1 MTFSQ
6 PRERTPV
13 RADMSGR
20 LFNPL
25 TTKLRTSHVK
35 GTQRCKNHRQVSS
48 DTVRRRLKGHKQLLD
63 STMFEVLDVGHEL
76 PPLPMAESESTVDG
90 LPNDVHDFEQI
101 WQPHI
106 ERGCASFVGSG
117 GGGAS
122 GGGGGGGA
130 GGGFSGGA
138 MRAGKVNN
146 RSARVLHLQPLT
158 LSPINISMEA

>member
-1 MTFSQ
+1 MYLFLVRLYRHLKQNISGRAYRRHRSNQRAGCNSSSSSSHRLVLNLASSGQPYCGTMPTAMRTARTAMTFSQ

-35 GTQRCKNHRQVSS
+35 GTQRCKNHRQISS

-63 STMFEVLDVGHEL
+63 STMFEHLDAGHEL

-90 LPNDVHDFEQI
+90 LPNDVHGFEQI
-101 WQPHI
+101 
-106 ERGCASFVGSG
+106 
-117 GGGAS
+117 
-122 GGGGGGGA
+122 
-130 GGGFSGGA
+130 
-138 MRAGKVNN
+138 
-146 RSARVLHLQPLT
+146 
-158 LSPINISMEA
+158 